1 MLNKDAQAIFLL
13 TYKHSKSELIP
24 LSAQEYSRIAYQ
36 IRDKGLS
43 GPKDLFELTDS
54 EIISSLG
61 IDESLAKRISGL
73 LDLGGTASL
82 YLEGLLNQGIQ
93 VITRTDQVYPLAFKS
108 LLRENTPPYL
118 SYVGNIGLL
127 SEITESCVISAS
139 DLPRLKQTKHK
150 VECRNLACIVDSSYH
165 VKCLEKG
172 IRYWDTAIVFSS
184 IGLNKL
190 IQQPSVRESI
200 RERCTLILSTN
211 IAASNTPNYHSLY
224 LYLMA
229 FSVLNK
235 GEIIHSAQNTQI
247 TKILDLIQNGGYL
260 QGRFSVFDHQT
271 IGSKTIVKQVS
282 RLEDSQLTDQKLSKP
297 DIPAITIYT
306 IGHSNHDIE
315 KFIQLLEM
323 HEIDMLVDVRSA
335 PSSKYA
341 TQYDQKSLKDS
352 LKDTSIQYKYMGKSL
367 GGRPKDKDVLSSEG
381 KIVRENIEQKDW
393 YKQGIQELIEMSKK
407 HGKVAFM
414 CSEEDPTHCHRG
426 YVVSNT
432 LIEMG
437 IKVLH
442 IRGTGDAQELGLLN
456 SPTDQM
462 EIQL

>member
-13 TYKHSKSELIP
+13 TYKHSKSEWDP
-24 LSAQEYSRIAYQ
+24 LSAQEYSKIAYK
-36 IRDKGLS
+36 IREKGLS
-43 GPKDLFELTDS
+43 GPQELFQLSDREIAGFLEL
-54 EIISSLG
+54 
-61 IDESLAKRISGL
+61 DEALAQRIRGL
-73 LDLGGTASL
+73 LDLGGIASL
-82 YLEGLLNQGIQ
+82 YLERLLNQGIK
-93 VITRTDQVYPLAFKS
+93 VITRTDQEYPMAFKS

-118 SYVGNIGLL
+118 SYVGNIGTLC
-127 SEITESCVISAS
+127 EVTESCIVSAN
-139 DLPRLKQTKHK
+139 DLSRLKQAKTT
-150 VECRNLACIVDSSYH
+150 VENQSLVCIIDSLYH
-165 VKCLEKG
+165 VKYLAEG
-172 IRYWDTAIVFSS
+172 IKPWETVIVLSS

-190 IQQPSVRESI
+190 IQQPDI
-200 RERCTLILSTN
+200 REAILERGTLILSTN
-211 IAASNTPNYHSLY
+211 TEASYTPNYHSLY

-229 FSVLNK
+229 FSVVNK

-271 IGSKTIVKQVS
+271 SGGTTFVKQIY
-282 RLEDSQLTDQKLSKP
+282 RLEEGQLTDQKLIKS

-315 KFIQLLEM
+315 KFIELLEM
-323 HEIDMLVDVRSA
+323 HEIDMLIDVRSA

-341 TQYDQKSLKDS
+341 SQYDQKALKVSLKDA
-352 LKDTSIQYKYMGKSL
+352 SIQYKYMGNSL

-393 YKQGIQELIEMSKK
+393 YKKGIEELIEISKK
-407 HGKVAFM
+407 HGSVAFM

-426 YVVSNT
+426 YIVSNT

-442 IRGTGDAQELGLLN
+442 IRANGEAQELGSLN

-462 EIQL
+462 EIPL

>member
-43 GPKDLFELTDS
+43 GPQDLFQLTDS
-54 EIISSLG
+54 EITTSLG
-61 IDESLAKRISGL
+61 VDEPLAKRIRGL

-82 YLEGLLNQGIQ
+82 YLERLLNQGIK
-93 VITRTDQVYPLAFKS
+93 VITRTDQDYPLAFKS

-127 SEITESCVISAS
+127 SEVTESCIISAS
-139 DLPRLKQTKHK
+139 DLPRLKQTKPTL
-150 VECRNLACIVDSSYH
+150 EYRNLACINDSSYH
-165 VKCLEKG
+165 VKYLAEG
-172 IRYWDTAIVFSS
+172 TRAWETVVVFSS

-190 IQQPSVRESI
+190 IQQPGVRKAI
-200 RERCTLILSTN
+200 REGDTLILSTN
-211 IAASNTPNYHSLY
+211 TEVSNTPNYHSLY

-229 FSVLNK
+229 FSVVNK

-352 LKDTSIQYKYMGKSL
+352 LKDASIQYKYMGKSL